1 MNDKRILLDL
11 DDFKPE
17 LKKADPV
24 AKASVEQLAKD
35 SGFVA
40 RHAPA
45 PKAKKEA
52 LAKPKTPKSAAR
64 ADVDDGKVKRRGRKR
79 STNRNT
85 QFTVKLKLETNNQ
98 IYDFAEMLECTAIAE
113 VIELALGA
121 LQNEIEQGINPR
133 ERAVEQA
140 AE

>member
-35 SGFVA
+35 SGFIA

-45 PKAKKEA
+45 SKAKKEA
-52 LAKPKTPKSAAR
+52 PAKQAAKSVSAV
-64 ADVDDGKVKRRGRKR
+64 DVDHGKVKRRGRKR

-98 IYDFAEMLECTAIAE
+98 IYDYAEMLECTAIAE

-121 LQNEIEQGINPR
+121 LQSEIEQGINPR
-133 ERAVEQA
+133 ERAVKQA